1 MPPTQFWMSLKKK
14 LDSDRQFKTD
24 YSTWYEEHN
33 LRNRK
38 PPGQHTAVVRAVTG
52 APSPHNTPLS
62 MYFRSPLRQIQFKQG
77 RNYTCAFSSLCSA
90 IYAFANGND
99 KIKQFASLIHA
110 MRQPNH
116 DTQLIGN
123 LKQAIDRVTKGQF
136 IFTNFQ
142 VHNQYEPGPVLG
154 FLMDEKGATEHAV
167 SFWGKEIFDS
177 NLNFTLA
184 RGDSLMETKKF

>member
-1 MPPTQFWMSLKKK
+1 
-14 LDSDRQFKTD
+14 
-24 YSTWYEEHN
+24 
-33 LRNRK
+33 
-38 PPGQHTAVVRAVTG
+38 
-52 APSPHNTPLS
+52 

-99 KIKQFASLIHA
+99 KIKQFASKIHV

-136 IFTNFQ
+136 IFTKITNFQ
-142 VHNQYEPGPVLG
+142 VHSQYEPGPVLG

-184 RGDSLMETKKF
+184 RGDSLMETKKVLSHCCFPLKFERIKLAYRFEEANKKKKKDFNSHKRHKRKHHASK